1 MNINIK
7 NKKMLKV
14 STIVAVL
21 SVGLLSTG
29 YTLVN
34 KNITLVVDGKESE
47 VSTLKYNV
55 KDVLAEQ
62 NIKYDNNDIIN
73 LPLDKKV
80 LDGDKIEVIDVTQS
94 TVKEHKKVP
103 FEVNVVEDNNLLKGE
118 TKVEVEGKPG
128 TNELVYKITYHNG
141 KQVDKKFIKEVVIS
155 EPVDKI
161 IKKGTKVEVKA
172 VSAKDETVKSKTTSV
187 NKAQSTTNKNQ
198 SSSNKVQSSTST
210 NRKHMSVVATAYTGD
225 GITSTGTKPKW
236 GTISV
241 DPSVIPYGT
250 KVYIPQFG
258 QTFIAEDCG
267 GAIKGNKIDI
277 YMNDKTSV
285 KNWGRRTIDIY
296 IVG

>member
-1 MNINIK
+1 MNIK

-14 STIVAVL
+14 STMVAVL

-94 TVKEHKKVP
+94 TVKEHKQVP

-118 TKVEVEGKPG
+118 TKVEVEGQPG
-128 TNELVYKITYHNG
+128 TNELVYKTTYHNG
-141 KQVDKKFIKEVVIS
+141 KQVDKRFIKEVVIS

-172 VSAKDETVKSKTTSV
+172 VSTKDETVKTKTTSV

-198 SSSNKVQSSTST
+198 SSSNKVQSNTNT

-236 GTISV
+236 GTIAV

>member
-1 MNINIK
+1 MNIK

-14 STIVAVL
+14 STMVAVL

-47 VSTLKYNV
+47 ISTLKYNV

-94 TVKEHKKVP
+94 TVKEHKQVP

-118 TKVEVEGKPG
+118 TKVEVEGQPG
-128 TNELVYKITYHNG
+128 TNELVYKTTYHNG
-141 KQVDKKFIKEVVIS
+141 KQVDKRFIKEVVIS

-172 VSAKDETVKSKTTSV
+172 VSTKDETVKTKTTSV

-198 SSSNKVQSSTST
+198 SSSNKVQSNTNTNT

-285 KNWGRRTIDIY
+285 KNWGRRTIDIH
-296 IVG
+296 ILN